1 MHLTVSSPWHR
12 ARKEGTDVPGRHGN
26 IVDTRYGGWQGVGT
40 QKWTAVGEAGFLVCS
55 CLWAQ
60 GQGSGPRV
68 GGFVGTQ
75 LTALL
80 PVGVARRS
88 HEGIASSAALRL
100 FGFFFFS
107 VFTSGQSV
115 CLQLVKTRNTRENN
129 CDRAERPRAP
139 GLEQAGTLPNTVLTV
154 PSGPFPLSPRPDV
167 VTVTRSPPPGPVRV
181 LSAGTWHQPWR
192 CELSGPEVSCH
203 PSSQQVHSRP
213 ASL

>member
-100 FGFFFFS
+100 FGFCFFFFLFS
-107 VFTSGQSV
+107 
-115 CLQLVKTRNTRENN
+115 LLVN
-129 CDRAERPRAP
+129 
-139 GLEQAGTLPNTVLTV
+139 Q
-154 PSGPFPLSPRPDV
+154 F
-167 VTVTRSPPPGPVRV
+167 
-181 LSAGTWHQPWR
+181 
-192 CELSGPEVSCH
+192 VS
-203 PSSQQVHSRP
+203 SW
-213 ASL
+213 